1 MFDEY
6 NDIMTVKDVASAL
19 GIGLNSAYKLIN
31 DRIIGSKRIGR
42 KIIVPKICLINYVKS
57 AQYIVRD

>member
-6 NDIMTVKDVASAL
+6 DDIMTVKDMASAL
-19 GIGLNSAYKLIN
+19 GIGLNSAYKLVN

-57 AQYIVRD
+57 AQYIVRG